1 MLQALDLIQRSEGI
15 MKKIRFGVIF
25 TLLLFAINA
34 HSDVEYTETTD
45 DFSNEKIYSLKI
57 PSDKGPSAV
66 VFISCYPENKLSV
79 QLAITGTMFP
89 DDTADGGMIISTT
102 HKFDKAEK
110 AITSNWFMNLMK
122 YKNSW
127 YRGDILE
134 FSKDAIRSNQ
144 LNIRL
149 NKRSDIFKFPLK
161 GSAVHLT
168 KILANC
174 GKKI

>member
-1 MLQALDLIQRSEGI
+1 
-15 MKKIRFGVIF
+15 MKKIRFGAMVTI
-25 TLLLFAINA
+25 LLLAINA
-34 HSDVEYTETTD
+34 YSDVEYTESGD

-57 PSDKGPSAV
+57 PSEKGQSAV
-66 VFISCYPENKLSV
+66 VFISCYPENKLNV

-122 YKNSW
+122 YKNAW
-127 YRGDILE
+127 YRGDVLQ
-134 FSKDAIRSNQ
+134 FTKDAIRSNQ

-149 NKRSDIFKFPLK
+149 NKRNDIFKFPLK
-161 GSAVHLT
+161 GSADHLH
-168 KILANC
+168 KILSNC

>member
-1 MLQALDLIQRSEGI
+1 MKISKVVVLAYAL
-15 MKKIRFGVIF
+15 
-25 TLLLFAINA
+25 TAINGYA
-34 HSDVEYTETTD
+34 EITYSEKED

-57 PSDKGPSAV
+57 PSEKGESATI
-66 VFISCYPENKLSV
+66 FISCYPESKLNV